1 MQDSGRLPPAAV
13 PASSTTLRTGLP
25 RSAMT
30 TTPTELKGN
39 RFAQLSSLDGARRR
53 RLRSVALMT
62 FIQSPVGTSLSE
74 RHEAFA

>member
-1 MQDSGRLPPAAV
+1 
-13 PASSTTLRTGLP
+13 
-25 RSAMT
+25 MT

-39 RFAQLSSLDGARRR
+39 RFAQLSSLDGHPRR